1 MAMNLVETNWVTSTI
16 DPGKYN
22 TRNYYFTASGT
33 IRGHFFVCH
42 AYYLPIGLKSRMRSV
57 DGEALADRKGVHR
70 EVGSEGSVR
79 QSGDVTNRK
88 VIQGLP
94 SGLLSHRS
102 RCPKVNRN
110 DGW

>member
-1 MAMNLVETNWVTSTI
+1 
-16 DPGKYN
+16 
-22 TRNYYFTASGT
+22 
-33 IRGHFFVCH
+33 
-42 AYYLPIGLKSRMRSV
+42 MRPV

-94 SGLLSHRS
+94 SGLLSIRS
-102 RCPKVNRN
+102 RRPKVNRN